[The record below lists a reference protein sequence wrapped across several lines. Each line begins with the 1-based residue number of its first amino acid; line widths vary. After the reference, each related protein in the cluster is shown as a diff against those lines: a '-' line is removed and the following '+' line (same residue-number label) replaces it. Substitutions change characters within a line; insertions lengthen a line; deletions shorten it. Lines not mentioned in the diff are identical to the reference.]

1 MATSVGKFLVAGEK
15 TISAAGTAEALEATS
30 RRVRGLVI
38 VAKSGNTNPIF
49 LGGDDVGSSTNG
61 GLTAGQSIVLEGL
74 VDTGE
79 IWLDVTTNDEGVDFY
94 AALG

>member
-1 MATSVGKFLVAGEK
+1 MATSVGTFIVAGEK
-15 TISAAGTAEALEATS
+15 TIAAAGTAEALEGTS
-30 RRVRGLVI
+30 RRVRGLII

-49 LGGDDVGSSTNG
+49 LGGSDVDSSTNG
-61 GLTAGQSIVLEGL
+61 GLTAGNSITLEGL

-79 IWLDVTTNDEGVDFY
+79 IFLDVTTNDEGVDFW